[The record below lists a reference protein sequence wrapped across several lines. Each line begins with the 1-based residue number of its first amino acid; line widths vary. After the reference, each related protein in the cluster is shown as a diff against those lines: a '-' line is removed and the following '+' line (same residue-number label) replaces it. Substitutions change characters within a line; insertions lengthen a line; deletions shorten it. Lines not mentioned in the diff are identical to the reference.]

1 MNTMTCSS
9 APRKPSVSPLAAQAG
24 MTLIEILV
32 AIVVLAIGLLGLAG
46 LQLKGIQVNQGSTWR
61 WQAAALAE
69 DLADRIRAD
78 QAGAVAGYYN
88 ITAGAPVTTA
98 GNAATQAAV
107 SEWLARVRS
116 LPGGSADVAA
126 YAGGAANQ
134 LTISVSWDDSRG
146 AAGASAGSVSNT
158 TTTPTSSPAAFVIN
172 TELYD

>member
-1 MNTMTCSS
+1 MTTMTSPTARRGLS
-9 APRKPSVSPLAAQAG
+9 AAMTAAQSG

-78 QAGAVAGYYN
+78 KTGALAGFYN
-88 ITAGAPVTTA
+88 ITAGAATTTA
-98 GNAATQAAV
+98 GNAATTAALN
-107 SEWLARVRS
+107 EWLSRVKS

-126 YAGGAANQ
+126 FAGGAANQ
-134 LTISVSWDDSRG
+134 LTISVSWDDTRG
-146 AAGASAGSVSNT
+146 VAGVSAGGVNT
-158 TTTPTSSPAAFVIN
+158 ATSTGPSMSSFVIN